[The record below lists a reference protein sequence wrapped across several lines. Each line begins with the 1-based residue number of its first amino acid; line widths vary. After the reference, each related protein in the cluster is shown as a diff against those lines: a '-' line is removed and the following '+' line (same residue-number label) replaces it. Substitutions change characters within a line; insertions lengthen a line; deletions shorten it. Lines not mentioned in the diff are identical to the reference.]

1 MKHDV
6 KIKYSVPSCEMGC
19 DDDFTSNCLGCNL
32 NCMFYESVDDG
43 MCKYCVF
50 DTDCFKIVQTTKLEY
65 EDYGFNYDNERVICL
80 KIGNTDYSNYL
91 IKYLEVDGEILIKEE
106 L

>member
-6 KIKYSVPSCEMGC
+6 KIKYSVPSCKVYN
-19 DDDFTSNCLGCNL
+19 DNFTTNCLCCNPNCNL
-32 NCMFYESVDDG
+32 YRSVDDG
-43 MCKYCVF
+43 MCEYCVF
-50 DTDCFKIVQTTKLEY
+50 DANCFKIVQTAKLEY
-65 EDYGFNYDNERVICL
+65 EDYGFNYDGERVICL
-80 KIGNTDYSNYL
+80 KIGNTDYSDYL

>member
-1 MKHDV
+1 MKHVV
-6 KIKYSVPSCEMGC
+6 KIKYSVPSC
-19 DDDFTSNCLGCNL
+19 DDDFTSN
-32 NCMFYESVDDG
+32 G

-65 EDYGFNYDNERVICL
+65 EDHGFNYDNKRAICL
-80 KIGNTDYSNYL
+80 KIGNTDYSDYW

>member
-6 KIKYSVPSCEMGC
+6 KIKYSVPSCQVYN
-19 DDDFTSNCLGCNL
+19 DNFTTNCLYCNP
-32 NCMFYESVDDG
+32 NCDLYRSVDDR
-43 MCKYCVF
+43 MCEYCVF

-65 EDYGFNYDNERVICL
+65 EDYGFNYDNEREIYL
-80 KIGNTDYSNYL
+80 KIGNTDYSDYL